1 MEIDGAALLAK
12 GAYIADALY
21 RHCFLP
27 DEGVRMR
34 RTASVSPGTSL
45 KHSAARKAF
54 QWAADV
60 GGGKFFFTLAACR
73 KGVQLLLKKPDVV
86 VPFVGLP
93 QNLWVESQAKMV
105 MKLAQRARK
114 NSGASLRFWAYHQSK
129 LMDWEDT
136 LPVEAGLSFQLCEFF
151 RIWLLKSICVNPFDF
166 FRISC
171 SASPQYRSSPP
182 SWAPKPFV
190 AEGPLFHEFR
200 HDDIVHC
207 SPTEVVAD
215 QPLKL

>member
-60 GGGKFFFTLAACR
+60 GGGIFFLLWLHAE
-73 KGVQLLLKKPDVV
+73 KG
-86 VPFVGLP
+86 F
-93 QNLWVESQAKMV
+93 S
-105 MKLAQRARK
+105 
-114 NSGASLRFWAYHQSK
+114 Y
-129 LMDWEDT
+129 
-136 LPVEAGLSFQLCEFF
+136 C
-151 RIWLLKSICVNPFDF
+151 
-166 FRISC
+166 
-171 SASPQYRSSPP
+171 
-182 SWAPKPFV
+182 
-190 AEGPLFHEFR
+190 
-200 HDDIVHC
+200 
-207 SPTEVVAD
+207 
-215 QPLKL
+215 

>member
-60 GGGKFFFTLAACR
+60 GGGKKKLLWLHAE
-73 KGVQLLLKKPDVV
+73 KG
-86 VPFVGLP
+86 F
-93 QNLWVESQAKMV
+93 S
-105 MKLAQRARK
+105 
-114 NSGASLRFWAYHQSK
+114 Y
-129 LMDWEDT
+129 
-136 LPVEAGLSFQLCEFF
+136 C
-151 RIWLLKSICVNPFDF
+151 
-166 FRISC
+166 
-171 SASPQYRSSPP
+171 
-182 SWAPKPFV
+182 
-190 AEGPLFHEFR
+190 
-200 HDDIVHC
+200 
-207 SPTEVVAD
+207 
-215 QPLKL
+215 